1 MDTKTTTIAT
11 AVALAGLQIGL
22 FAWLKTDIGA
32 LSERLVTV
40 ERDVSGVGGEVTSLK
55 TSVATLGDQ
64 VATLERRVAGVESEV
79 AFVRGQ
85 LSLAL
90 PALAQ
95 SRNAPPGDGSG
106 TH

>member
-32 LSERLVTV
+32 LSDRLVTV
-40 ERDVSGVGGEVTSLK
+40 EGDVVRVEREVSSIKTGVAMLGEQLVT
-55 TSVATLGDQ
+55 V
-64 VATLERRVAGVESEV
+64 ERRVAGVESEV

-95 SRNAPPGDGSG
+95 SRNVPPDDTAG